1 MKLKPN
7 MTTALVVTLLM
18 SMLRM
23 FPALACATTSE
34 IYMVPSTISPDH
46 K

>member
-23 FPALACATTSE
+23 FPALACVITTG
-34 IYMVPSTISPDH
+34 I
-46 K
+46 